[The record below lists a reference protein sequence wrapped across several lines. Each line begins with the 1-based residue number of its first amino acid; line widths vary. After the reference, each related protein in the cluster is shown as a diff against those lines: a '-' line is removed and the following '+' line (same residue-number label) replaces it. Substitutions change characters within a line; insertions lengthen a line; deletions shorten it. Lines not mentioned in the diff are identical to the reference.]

1 MSPNATPP
9 APQSH
14 RLSDIEL
21 FSELT
26 PEEVAD
32 VQALCQWQTFAAG
45 DEIFTKSTTSRDV
58 FLVVAGKVR
67 IVNFSLTGREVAYA
81 EIGAGACFGELSAID
96 GKPRSASIVALE
108 EGVLGSLAP
117 DDFLNILQK
126 FPSVGLKILQ
136 KLASMV
142 RSADE
147 RIMDLATLSAY
158 QRVYRKL
165 LDLAR
170 PDPVRPDSW
179 LIYPLPTQA
188 KIAAQAST
196 TRETVARVLGQ
207 LGTDEIVERK
217 GKTLY
222 VRDMEQL
229 SILAERIAAGATTE
243 GE

>member
-1 MSPNATPP
+1 MSPTSSPH
-9 APQSH
+9 APNNH
-14 RLSDIEL
+14 HLNDIDL
-21 FSELT
+21 FADLT
-26 PEEVAD
+26 PEELAD
-32 VQALCQWQTFAAG
+32 IQSACQWQTFGSG
-45 DEIFTKSTTSRDV
+45 DDIFTKSSTSRDV
-58 FLVVAGKVR
+58 FFVVAGRVR

-81 EIGAGACFGELSAID
+81 EVGAGACFGELSALD

-108 EGVLGSLAP
+108 DCVLASLAP
-117 DDFLNILQK
+117 EAFLDVLRK
-126 FPSVGLKILQ
+126 FPNVGLRVLQ
-136 KLASMV
+136 KLAAMV

-170 PDPVRPDSW
+170 PDPVREGSW

-207 LGTDEIVERK
+207 LGAEEIVERK

-229 SILAERIAAGATTE
+229 SILAERVALGTTPE
-243 GE
+243 TN

>member
-1 MSPNATPP
+1 MSPNSPTQ
-9 APQSH
+9 APQNH
-14 RLSDIEL
+14 RLDEIEL
-21 FSELT
+21 FADLA
-26 PEEVAD
+26 PEDLASI
-32 VQALCQWQTFAAG
+32 QAACQWQTFSSG
-45 DEIFTKSTTSRDV
+45 DEIFTKSSTSRDV
-58 FLVVAGKVR
+58 FLVVTGRMR

-81 EIGAGACFGELSAID
+81 EVGPGACFGELSAID

-108 EGVLGSLAP
+108 DCVVATLAP
-117 DDFLNILQK
+117 DDFLDVLRKHSNA
-126 FPSVGLKILQ
+126 GLRVLQ
-136 KLASMV
+136 KLAAMV

-170 PDPVRPDSW
+170 PDPVRADSW

-207 LGTDEIVERK
+207 LGAEEIVERK

-229 SILAERIAAGATTE
+229 SILAERIAASASNDTE
-243 GE
+243 

>member
-1 MSPNATPP
+1 MSPNSSPQ
-9 APQSH
+9 APNNQ
-14 RLSDIEL
+14 RLNEIDL
-21 FSELT
+21 FAGLT
-26 PEEVAD
+26 PEELAGI
-32 VQALCQWQTFAAG
+32 QTACQWQTFASG
-45 DEIFTKSTTSRDV
+45 DEIFTKSSTSRDV
-58 FLVVAGKVR
+58 FFVVAGRVR

-81 EIGAGACFGELSAID
+81 EIGAGACFGELSALD

-108 EGVLGSLAP
+108 DCVLASIAP
-117 DDFLNILQK
+117 EDFLDVLRNL
-126 FPSVGLKILQ
+126 PSVGLKVLQ
-136 KLASMV
+136 KLATMV

-170 PDPVRPDSW
+170 PDPVRGDSW

-207 LGTDEIVERK
+207 LGAEEIVERK

-222 VRDMEQL
+222 VRDKEQL
-229 SILAERIAAGATTE
+229 SILAERVAVGNPAETD
-243 GE
+243 

>member
-1 MSPNATPP
+1 
-9 APQSH
+9 
-14 RLSDIEL
+14 
-21 FSELT
+21 
-26 PEEVAD
+26 
-32 VQALCQWQTFAAG
+32 LCF
-45 DEIFTKSTTSRDV
+45 
-58 FLVVAGKVR
+58 
-67 IVNFSLTGREVAYA
+67 
-81 EIGAGACFGELSAID
+81 
-96 GKPRSASIVALE
+96 
-108 EGVLGSLAP
+108 VLGRCARASLAP
-117 DDFLNILQK
+117 DAFLEVLRK
-126 FPSVGLKILQ
+126 VPRVGLKVLQ
-136 KLASMV
+136 KRAAMG

-170 PDPVRPDSW
+170 PDPVREGSW

-207 LGTDEIVERK
+207 LGAEEIVERK

-229 SILAERIAAGATTE
+229 SILAERVAVGNTPDGA
-243 GE
+243 

>member
-1 MSPNATPP
+1 MSPNSPSQ
-9 APQSH
+9 APQNY
-14 RLSDIEL
+14 RLNDIEL
-21 FSELT
+21 F
-26 PEEVAD
+26 AD
-32 VQALCQWQTFAAG
+32 LEAEDLANIQSICQWQTFGSG
-45 DEIFTKSTTSRDV
+45 DEIFSKSSTSRDV
-58 FLVVAGKVR
+58 FLVVAGRMR

-81 EIGAGACFGELSAID
+81 EVGPGSCFGELSAID

-108 EGVLGSLAP
+108 DCVVATLDPE
-117 DDFLNILQK
+117 DFLDVLRK
-126 FPSVGLKILQ
+126 FPGVGLRVLQ
-136 KLASMV
+136 KLAAMV

-170 PDPVRPDSW
+170 PDPVRSGSW

-207 LGTDEIVERK
+207 LGAEEIVERK

-229 SILAERIAAGATTE
+229 SILAERIAANAPSETD
-243 GE
+243 

>member
-1 MSPNATPP
+1 MNPTSSSQAPNN
-9 APQSH
+9 H
-14 RLSDIEL
+14 HLNDIDL
-21 FSELT
+21 FADLA
-26 PEEVAD
+26 PEELAG
-32 VQALCQWQTFAAG
+32 VQSACQWQTFGSG
-45 DEIFTKSTTSRDV
+45 DEIFTKSSTSRDV
-58 FLVVAGKVR
+58 FFVVAGRVR

-81 EIGAGACFGELSAID
+81 EVGPGACFGELSALD

-108 EGVLGSLAP
+108 DCVLASLAP
-117 DDFLNILQK
+117 EEFLNVLRK
-126 FPSVGLKILQ
+126 FPNVGLRVLQ
-136 KLASMV
+136 KLAAMV

-170 PDPVRPDSW
+170 PDPVRGDSW

-207 LGTDEIVERK
+207 LGAEEIVERK

-229 SILAERIAAGATTE
+229 SILAERVAVGTTPE
-243 GE
+243 TS